1 MNNLFFSNNN
11 SRGKTP
17 PPPKDKNFKRMQSNT
32 INSLHE
38 VEFFLNNFSYIMKC
52 VKLFKFLK

>member
-1 MNNLFFSNNN
+1 MNTLFFSNNN
-11 SRGKTP
+11 SRGETP
-17 PPPKDKNFKRMQSNT
+17 PPPEDKNLKSLQSNT

-38 VEFFLNNFSYIMKC
+38 VEFFLNNFSHFMKY